1 MHEHHPTAP
10 TTPPSQ
16 SVNKHATNTQ
26 TCMKATHPRFNPPR
40 NWTIEA
46 PVPTPSSDDAF
57 AEVKAKVDLVKVVQ
71 EHVRLTKRNKDL
83 WGLCPFHQ
91 EDSPS
96 FKVNPQMQSWYCFGC
111 ERSGDVFTFVEL
123 IEKTDKRG
131 ALQLLAERA
140 GVELKKLSPEQKERS
155 DSRRRL
161 LAMLKLAAQFYE
173 YVLWSTPAG
182 EKGRKLLEARMVGEE
197 TARRFQLGYA
207 PAGRGFAEYLR
218 AKKRSLQ
225 DAQDAGLMR
234 RDGTDF
240 FAERL
245 VIPIRD
251 ERGQPLAFTARTV
264 RSDEQ
269 RKYINSP
276 ETAAY
281 IKGRVIFGLDLARDE
296 ISKKGHAVLMEGQF
310 DVITAH
316 HHGVT
321 NAVASS
327 GTALTD
333 DQVRLL
339 KRFTDEVLLVFDADR
354 AGRAA
359 AFKAIELAAA
369 HQMRTRVATVTP
381 PAKDPD
387 EFLRAAGAE
396 APQRWDELAAAALS
410 GWEFWIKDAL
420 TGLNPGN
427 PNQLELAASRARE
440 VLEKIPDPAVRE
452 TYRERAASWIGV
464 QPHLLTAQA
473 NPLPPSG
480 GRVRERGGEA
490 PGNGK
495 AGLAAR
501 LVGKKLTVGRYL
513 LQLLAVRPVA
523 FERVRTKLT
532 PDELDEEDR
541 GIYERMLETYER
553 GGASGLETEL
563 AEYPAEEQD
572 LIRRAWAA
580 PPPSVDDE
588 VAVELAERIRLDHM
602 KGLHSGIIREL
613 SEAESGKDSERVA
626 RLEAKAREL
635 ARAINDLERRS

>member
-1 MHEHHPTAP
+1 MPQLPT
-10 TTPPSQ
+10 
-16 SVNKHATNTQ
+16 
-26 TCMKATHPRFNPPR
+26 
-40 NWTIEA
+40 
-46 PVPTPSSDDAF
+46 DDAF
-57 AEVKAKVDLVKVVQ
+57 AEVKAKLDLVKIVG
-71 EHVRLTKRNKDL
+71 EHLRLTKRNKEL

-96 FKVNPQMQSWYCFGC
+96 FKVNPQMQTWYCFGC
-111 ERSGDVFTFVEL
+111 ERHGDVFTFIEL

-131 ALQLLAERA
+131 ALQILAERA
-140 GVELKKLSPEQKERS
+140 GVELKKLSPEQKERA

-161 LAMLKLAAQFYE
+161 LAMLKLAAQYYE
-173 YVLWSTPAG
+173 YVLWSNPAG
-182 EKGRKLLEARMVGEE
+182 EPGRKLLESRKVSEE
-197 TARRFQLGYA
+197 TARRFQLGFA
-207 PAGRGFAEYLR
+207 PPGRGFAEYLR
-218 AKKRSLQ
+218 AKKKSLQ

-234 RDGTDF
+234 RDGSDF

-264 RSDEQ
+264 RADEQ

-276 ETAAY
+276 ETPAY

-296 ISKKGHAVLMEGQF
+296 IAKKGHAVLMEGQF

-316 HHGVT
+316 QFGVQ

-359 AFKAIELAAA
+359 AFKAVELASA
-369 HQMRTRVATVTP
+369 HQMRTRVATITA

-396 APQRWDELAAAALS
+396 APQRWEELVAAAPS

-420 TGLNPGN
+420 TGLNTGN
-427 PNQLELAASRARE
+427 PNHLELAASKARE

-452 TYRERAASWIGV
+452 SYRERAAGWIGV
-464 QPHLLTAQA
+464 QPHLLTPQ
-473 NPLPPSG
+473 PTSLSPSG
-480 GRVRERGGEA
+480 ERARVRGGE
-490 PGNGK
+490 GTNGK
-495 AGLAAR
+495 SGLAAR
-501 LVGKKLTVGRYL
+501 LPGKKLTVGRYL

-523 FERVRTKLT
+523 FERVRTNVT
-532 PDELDEEDR
+532 PDELDEQDR
-541 GIYERMLETYER
+541 GIYVRMLETYER
-553 GGASGLETEL
+553 GGASGLENEL
-563 AEYPAEEQD
+563 AGYPAEEQD

-580 PPPSVDDE
+580 PPPNVDDD
-588 VAVELAERIRLDHM
+588 VAEELAVRIRLDHM
-602 KGLHSGIIREL
+602 RTLHSGIIREL
-613 SEAESGKDSERVA
+613 SEAERGKDSELVA
-626 RLEAKAREL
+626 RLEAQAGEL
-635 ARAINDLERRS
+635 ARAINDIERRG

>member
-1 MHEHHPTAP
+1 MP
-10 TTPPSQ
+10 
-16 SVNKHATNTQ
+16 
-26 TCMKATHPRFNPPR
+26 
-40 NWTIEA
+40 I
-46 PVPTPSSDDAF
+46 PSSDDAF

-71 EHVRLTKRNKDL
+71 EHVRLTKRNKDF

-96 FKVNPQMQSWYCFGC
+96 FKVNPQRQSWYCFGC
-111 ERSGDVFTFVEL
+111 ERKGDVFTFIEL

-173 YVLWSTPAG
+173 YVLWSSPAG
-182 EKGRKLLEARMVGEE
+182 EPGRRLLESRMVSEE

-218 AKKRSLQ
+218 AKKKSLQ
-225 DAQDAGLMR
+225 DAHDAGLMR
-234 RDGTDF
+234 SDGTDF

-264 RSDEQ
+264 RADEQ
-269 RKYINSP
+269 RKYINSR
-276 ETAAY
+276 ETPAY

-296 ISKKGHAVLMEGQF
+296 ITKRGHAVLMEGQF

-339 KRFTDEVLLVFDADR
+339 KRFTDELLLVFDADR

-359 AFKAIELAAA
+359 AFKAIELAAE
-369 HQMRTRVATVTP
+369 RCEGR
-381 PAKDPD
+381 
-387 EFLRAAGAE
+387 
-396 APQRWDELAAAALS
+396 AAAAPS
-410 GWEFWIKDAL
+410 GWEFWIKDSL

-440 VLEKIPDPAVRE
+440 VLEKIPDAAVRD
-452 TYRERAASWIGV
+452 TYRERAAGWIGV

-473 NPLPPSG
+473 SPSPAKRERFG
-480 GRVRERGGEA
+480 ERGGAES
-490 PGNGK
+490 NGK
-495 AGLAAR
+495 GGLAPR
-501 LVGKKLTVGRYL
+501 LTGKKLSVGRYL
-513 LQLLAVRPVA
+513 LQLLAGRPVA
-523 FERVRTKLT
+523 FERVRTQVT
-532 PDELDEEDR
+532 PEELDEEDR
-541 GIYERMLETYER
+541 GIYVRMLETYER
-553 GGASGLETEL
+553 GGVSGLETEL
-563 AEYPAEEQD
+563 AGYPPEEQD

-635 ARAINDLERRS
+635 ARAINELERRG

>member
-1 MHEHHPTAP
+1 M
-10 TTPPSQ
+10 
-16 SVNKHATNTQ
+16 
-26 TCMKATHPRFNPPR
+26 
-40 NWTIEA
+40 
-46 PVPTPSSDDAF
+46 PTPSSDDAF
-57 AEVKAKVDLVKVVQ
+57 AEVKAKVDLVKIVQ
-71 EHVRLTKRNKDL
+71 EHLRLTKKNRDFV
-83 WGLCPFHQ
+83 GLCPFHQ
-91 EDSPS
+91 EDTPS
-96 FKVNPQMQSWYCFGC
+96 FTVHPQTQTWYCFGC
-111 ERSGDVFTFVEL
+111 QRHGDVFTFVEL

-131 ALQLLAERA
+131 ALQSLAERA

-155 DSRRRL
+155 DSRKRL
-161 LAMLKLAAQFYE
+161 LTMLKLAAQFYE
-173 YVLWSTPAG
+173 YVLWSSPAG
-182 EKGRKLLEARMVGEE
+182 EPGRRLLESRKVSEE

-218 AKKRSLQ
+218 AKKKSLQ
-225 DAQDAGLMR
+225 DAQEAGLMR
-234 RDGTDF
+234 RDGSDF

-264 RSDEQ
+264 RADEQ

-276 ETAAY
+276 ETPAY

-296 ISKKGHAVLMEGQF
+296 ITKQGHAVLMEGQF

-316 HHGVT
+316 HHGVI

-339 KRFTDEVLLVFDADR
+339 KRFTDELLLVFDADR
-354 AGRAA
+354 AGRGA
-359 AFKAIELAAA
+359 AFKAIELASA

-396 APQRWDELAAAALS
+396 APQRWAELAAAAPS

-427 PNQLELAASRARE
+427 PNHLELAASRVRE
-440 VLEKIPDPAVRE
+440 VLEKIPDAAVRE
-452 TYRERAASWIGV
+452 TYRERAAGWIGV

-473 NPLPPSG
+473 GSPSPRSG
-480 GRVRERGGEA
+480 GRIGEA
-490 PGNGK
+490 SNGK

-501 LVGKKLTVGRYL
+501 LTGKKLTVGRYL
-513 LQLLAVRPVA
+513 LQLLAVRPMA
-523 FERVRTKLT
+523 FERVRTLLT
-532 PDELDEEDR
+532 PDELNEEDR
-541 GIYERMLETYER
+541 GIYVRMLETYER
-553 GGASGLETEL
+553 GGVSGLETEL
-563 AEYPAEEQD
+563 AGYPAEEQD

-602 KGLHSGIIREL
+602 RARHSGIIREL
-613 SEAESGKDSERVA
+613 SEAERGKDSELVA
-626 RLEAKAREL
+626 RLEAQAGEL
-635 ARAINDLERRS
+635 ARAINEIERRN

>member
-1 MHEHHPTAP
+1 
-10 TTPPSQ
+10 
-16 SVNKHATNTQ
+16 
-26 TCMKATHPRFNPPR
+26 
-40 NWTIEA
+40 
-46 PVPTPSSDDAF
+46 VPTPSSDDAF
-57 AEVKAKVDLVKVVQ
+57 AEVKAKTDLVKVVQ
-71 EHVRLTKRNKDL
+71 EYVRLTKRNKDF

-96 FKVNPQMQSWYCFGC
+96 FHVNPQRQSWYCFGC
-111 ERSGDVFTFVEL
+111 ERKGDVFTFVEL

-131 ALQLLAERA
+131 ALQMLAERA
-140 GVELKKLSPEQKERS
+140 GVELQKLSPEQKERS
-155 DSRRRL
+155 DSRKRL
-161 LAMLKLAAQFYE
+161 LAMLKLAAQYYE
-173 YVLWSTPAG
+173 YVLWSNPAG
-182 EKGRKLLEARMVGEE
+182 EPGRRLLEARMVSEE
-197 TARRFQLGYA
+197 TARKFQLGFA
-207 PAGRGFAEYLR
+207 PPGRGFAEYLR
-218 AKKRSLQ
+218 AKKKSLQ

-234 RDGTDF
+234 RDGSDF

-251 ERGQPLAFTARTV
+251 ERGQALAFTARTV
-264 RSDEQ
+264 RAYEQ

-276 ETAAY
+276 ETPAY
-281 IKGRVIFGLDLARDE
+281 IKGRVIFGLDLAKDE
-296 ISKKGHAVLMEGQF
+296 IAKQGHAVLMEGQF

-339 KRFTDEVLLVFDADR
+339 KRFTDDLLLVFDADR

-359 AFKAIELAAA
+359 AFKAIELASAR
-369 HQMRTRVATVTP
+369 QMRTRVATITP

-396 APQRWDELAAAALS
+396 APQRWEELTAGAPS
-410 GWEFWIKDAL
+410 GWEFWIKDSLA
-420 TGLNPGN
+420 GLNPGN

-452 TYRERAASWIGV
+452 TYRERAAGWIGV
-464 QPHLLTAQA
+464 QPHLLTPQA
-473 NPLPPSG
+473 NSPSPGRGRAGVG
-480 GRVRERGGEA
+480 GGGA
-490 PGNGK
+490 GSNGK
-495 AGLAAR
+495 SGLVGR
-501 LVGKKLTVGRYL
+501 PGGKKLTVGRYL

-523 FERVRTKLT
+523 FERVRPRLT

-541 GIYERMLETYER
+541 GIYIRMLETYER

-563 AEYPAEEQD
+563 AGYPVEEQD

-588 VAVELAERIRLDHM
+588 VAEELAVRVRLDHM
-602 KGLHSGIIREL
+602 RGLHSGIIREL
-613 SEAESGKDSERVA
+613 SEAERGQDSERVA
-626 RLEAKAREL
+626 RLEAQAGEL
-635 ARAINDLERRS
+635 ARAINDMERSG

>member
-1 MHEHHPTAP
+1 M
-10 TTPPSQ
+10 
-16 SVNKHATNTQ
+16 
-26 TCMKATHPRFNPPR
+26 
-40 NWTIEA
+40 
-46 PVPTPSSDDAF
+46 PTPSTDDAF
-57 AEVKAKVDLVKVVQ
+57 AEVKAKVDLVKIVQ
-71 EHVRLTKRNKDL
+71 EHLRLTRRNKDFV
-83 WGLCPFHQ
+83 GLCPFHQ
-91 EDSPS
+91 EDTPS
-96 FKVNPQMQSWYCFGC
+96 FTVHPQTQTWYCFGC
-111 ERSGDVFTFVEL
+111 QRHGDVFTFVEL

-131 ALQLLAERA
+131 ALQSLAERA

-155 DSRRRL
+155 DSRKRL
-161 LAMLKLAAQFYE
+161 LIMLKLAAQFYE
-173 YVLWSTPAG
+173 YVLWSSPAG
-182 EKGRKLLEARMVGEE
+182 EPGRRLLESRMVSEE

-218 AKKRSLQ
+218 AKKKSLQ
-225 DAQDAGLMR
+225 DAHDAGLMR
-234 RDGTDF
+234 SDGTDF

-264 RSDEQ
+264 RADEQ
-269 RKYINSP
+269 RKYINSR
-276 ETAAY
+276 ETPAY

-296 ISKKGHAVLMEGQF
+296 ITKKGHAVLMEGQF
-310 DVITAH
+310 DVITAQ

-339 KRFTDEVLLVFDADR
+339 KRFTDELLLVFDADR

-387 EFLRAAGAE
+387 EFLRAAGAQAAE
-396 APQRWDELAAAALS
+396 RWDELAAAAPS
-410 GWEFWIKDAL
+410 GWEFWIKDSL

-440 VLEKIPDPAVRE
+440 VLEKIPDAAVRD
-452 TYRERAASWIGV
+452 TYRERAAGWIGV
-464 QPHLLTAQA
+464 QPHLLTPQA
-473 NPLPPSG
+473 SSPSPRLG
-480 GRVRERGGEA
+480 GRVGERGVEA
-490 PGNGK
+490 ANGK
-495 AGLAAR
+495 GGLAAR
-501 LVGKKLTVGRYL
+501 LTGKKLTVGRYL

-541 GIYERMLETYER
+541 GIYVRMLETYER
-553 GGASGLETEL
+553 GGVSGLETEL
-563 AEYPAEEQD
+563 AGYPPEEQD

-588 VAVELAERIRLDHM
+588 VAVELAERVRLDHM

-626 RLEAKAREL
+626 RLETKAREL
-635 ARAINDLERRS
+635 ARAINELERRG